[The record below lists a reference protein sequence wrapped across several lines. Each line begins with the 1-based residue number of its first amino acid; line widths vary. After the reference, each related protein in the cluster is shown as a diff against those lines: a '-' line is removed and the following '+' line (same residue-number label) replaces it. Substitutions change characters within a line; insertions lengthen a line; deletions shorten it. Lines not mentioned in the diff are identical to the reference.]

1 MTSAAWIVLL
11 LVTDAGAAPAPAPAQ
26 STLEATTPVDRAN
39 DRCLDHAVKERGMSA
54 KRVENER
61 RWTIGPQF
69 LHPAIVP
76 EGKLSV
82 EMKPT
87 ERETLVQVT
96 ARWPG
101 PAKEKTVEAELEDR
115 ISAIAGKLAQMCG
128 VVTPAVRCT
137 LSDAG
142 APPAACK
149 GR

>member
-1 MTSAAWIVLL
+1 MIQAAWMVLL
-11 LVTDAGAAPAPAPAQ
+11 MVTGAGTDPAR
-26 STLEATTPVDRAN
+26 STLEATTPVDRAQ
-39 DRCLDHAVKERGMSA
+39 DRCLDHAVKELGMSA

-69 LHPAIVP
+69 LHPSIVP

-87 ERETLVQVT
+87 ERETVVQGT
-96 ARWPG
+96 AQWPG
-101 PAKEKTVEAELEDR
+101 PAKEKGVQAELEDR
-115 ISAIAGKLAQMCG
+115 ITAIAGKIAQICG
-128 VVTPAVRCT
+128 VIAPTVRCT

-142 APPAACK
+142 APSGACK

>member
-1 MTSAAWIVLL
+1 
-11 LVTDAGAAPAPAPAQ
+11 
-26 STLEATTPVDRAN
+26 
-39 DRCLDHAVKERGMSA
+39 MSA

-76 EGKLSV
+76 AGTLWIQ
-82 EMKPT
+82 MNAT

-101 PAKEKTVEAELEDR
+101 PAKEKAVQAELEDR
-115 ISAIAGKLAQMCG
+115 ITAIAGKLAQICG

-142 APPAACK
+142 AMPAVCK
-149 GR
+149 NH